1 MALDLG
7 TLVAKL
13 KVDDSEYKKGLKD
26 APRTAEEAGKQIG
39 DKVESGARPGLGR
52 LTKLLA
58 SLGLGALAVG
68 AAKYGVETYAANEK
82 AAISFTTML
91 GSAEKAQSF
100 LDKMKDFAATTP
112 FEFPELQTAAS
123 SLISAGVNADKVLPI
138 MRTLGDVTSGMGT
151 GSEGIKRATVALQQM
166 QAAGKITG
174 EDLNQ
179 LRDAGIPVYDLL
191 AAATGKSKDQIVA
204 LAQAGKL
211 GKKELDAM
219 MTALESGKGLEKF
232 NGLMDAQSKSLEGTI
247 SNLKDTLGQ
256 NLADAVAPIMPF
268 IKEGIGKLTESLPGV
283 VSNLKGFSEW
293 LVATGKGAQEAYGWL
308 AKHEGVI
315 KPLAVTVGVLVL
327 GYQALALA
335 QGIAAAGGFL
345 SFVGQVTGLT
355 RAWAVVQGILNVV
368 MAANP
373 IALVVIAIAALVAG
387 FIVAYNTSEDFRN
400 VVNGAFDAVADA
412 GRWLWNNALAP
423 AFRFIVSGFAGVMR
437 ALADFVGALG
447 NIPGFEWAKD
457 AAGKLRGMA
466 DQAEAAARGIK
477 NIPDRKDVEINLQ
490 INGAAKLDAVGR
502 NFRAL
507 QIQGALASGGPVSR
521 TGAYLV
527 GEEGPEIV
535 KLAAGQEVVPAGR
548 TRSILSGSG
557 NGSQP
562 AIAATAD
569 SGFTRLHPDDLR
581 ALAGMLYAATSASVS
596 SAARATHFAGRPA

>member
-1 MALDLG
+1 MSVSSVGYATLQIIPSLRGIDREINSQLGDVSAGGEKAGQGFAGGFRKALGSAAGVLAAIGIGKMA
-7 TLVAKL
+7 
-13 KVDDSEYKKGLKD
+13 VD
-26 APRTAEEAGKQIG
+26 A
-39 DKVESGARPGLGR
+39 
-52 LTKLLA
+52 A
-58 SLGLGALAVG
+58 SF
-68 AAKYGVETYAANEK
+68 GVQTYSANEK
-82 AAISFTTML
+82 ASISFTTML

-100 LDKMKDFAATTP
+100 LSKMKDFAATTP

-151 GSEGIKRATVALQQM
+151 GSEGIRRATVALQQM

-179 LRDAGIPVYDLL
+179 LRDSGIPVYDLL
-191 AAATGKSKDQIVA
+191 AAATGKSKDKIVE

-256 NLADAVAPIMPF
+256 GLADALTPIMPF
-268 IKEGIGKLTESLPGV
+268 IKDGIGRLTESLPGV
-283 VSNLKGFSEW
+283 VNNLKGFAEW
-293 LVATGKGAQEAYGWL
+293 LVATGTAANGAFEFL
-308 AKHEGVI
+308 SKHEGVI
-315 KPLAVTVGVLVL
+315 KPLAVTVGVLAL

-335 QGIAAAGGFL
+335 QTIAAAGGFL
-345 SFVGQVTGLT
+345 TWIGQVTGLT
-355 RAWAVVQGILNVV
+355 RTWAAVQGVLNVV
-368 MAANP
+368 MSANP

-400 VVNGAFDAVADA
+400 VVNGAFNAVADA
-412 GRWLWNNALAP
+412 GLWLWNNALAP

-466 DQAEAAARGIK
+466 DQADAAARGIK

-507 QIQGALASGGPVSR
+507 QIQGAFASGGLVER
-521 TGAYLV
+521 TGVYLV
-527 GEEGPEIV
+527 GEQGPELV
-535 KLAAGQEVVPAGR
+535 RLAAGQEVIPASK
-548 TRSILSGSG
+548 TSQMLSPSSRPVSG
-557 NGSQP
+557 V
-562 AIAATAD
+562 
-569 SGFTRLHPDDLR
+569 SGQR
-581 ALAGMLYAATSASVS
+581 AGMSPVIVHMYGTDGVIQGTFNGLLSDGLGAAHMSAEMAEV
-596 SAARATHFAGRPA
+596 